1 MAGKVPCEIITWYV
15 LPSIRRKLATV
26 MIDKY
31 GMYQKDA
38 AKFLGVTDAAISQ
51 YLSRKRGT
59 VDFDGVGQEEF
70 EASAGKIIDGTPAEE
85 EICRLC
91 KFLVSVG
98 ILDKIK

>member
-38 AKFLGVTDAAISQ
+38 AKFLGVTDAAIS
-51 YLSRKRGT
+51 
-59 VDFDGVGQEEF
+59 
-70 EASAGKIIDGTPAEE
+70 ASAGKIIDGTPAEE